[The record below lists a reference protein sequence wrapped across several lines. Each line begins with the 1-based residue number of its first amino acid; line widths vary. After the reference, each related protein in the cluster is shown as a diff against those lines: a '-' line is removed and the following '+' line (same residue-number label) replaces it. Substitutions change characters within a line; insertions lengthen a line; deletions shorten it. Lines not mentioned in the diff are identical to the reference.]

1 MNSANSTLKTPDLQ
15 VRTSAAAA
23 VPAAAAASST
33 PRAAAPSA
41 GGDGLQGPW
50 RRVLY
55 VTLYE
60 LIAIAVATWGLAA
73 FTGQGAGHASVV
85 AAASS
90 AIAVVWNLV
99 FNWAFERWEARQVVR
114 GRSLGR
120 RVAHAIGFEGG
131 LVFSLVPL
139 FAWWFGVSLWQAFV
153 MDLGLIVFFLCYT
166 FVFSWG
172 FDRVFGLPASA
183 RTA

>member
-1 MNSANSTLKTPDLQ
+1 MSLSDSPLLL
-15 VRTSAAAA
+15 S
-23 VPAAAAASST
+23 
-33 PRAAAPSA
+33 
-41 GGDGLQGPW
+41 LQGPK

-55 VTLYE
+55 VALYE
-60 LIAIAVATWGLAA
+60 LIAIAVATLGLALL
-73 FTGQGAGHASVV
+73 TGQSAAHASVASI
-85 AAASS
+85 AAS

-99 FNWAFERWEARQVVR
+99 FNWAFERWESRQAVR
-114 GRSLGR
+114 GRSVAR

-131 LVFSLVPL
+131 LVFTLVPL

-166 FVFSWG
+166 FAFNWG

-183 RTA
+183 QAVA